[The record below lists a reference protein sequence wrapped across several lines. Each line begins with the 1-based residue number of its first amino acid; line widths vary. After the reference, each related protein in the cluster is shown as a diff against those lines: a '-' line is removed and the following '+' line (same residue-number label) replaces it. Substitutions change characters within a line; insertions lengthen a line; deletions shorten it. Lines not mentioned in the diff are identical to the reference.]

1 MCNGY
6 WETCRCEDCNKVKE
20 LMQDRDFYWDNKEE
34 REEIEKTIE
43 DMGYS
48 I

>member
-1 MCNGY
+1 MCKGDWY
-6 WETCRCEDCNKVKE
+6 ECDCKDCDKVKE